1 MSREQ
6 EGIKEEEVRGQTLL
20 GIDYGE
26 KFIGLS
32 LFTVGRDPFPFL
44 HGRIVASQVADPKE
58 EIKKI
63 VEEEAVDIIILGLPH
78 LTDGTESTM
87 TLKVKKFGES
97 LSAYLENM
105 PLYFQDE
112 TLSTYEA
119 QERMKSDPRFDFKVD
134 LQKIDALSAA
144 IIIEQFLQE
153 QVIK

>member
-44 HGRIVASQVADPKE
+44 HGRIVVSQVVDPKE